1 MNNKKLIESLR
12 ISPMFNLSL
21 ASKELFHSNMIEWL
35 VNVNKHGMSKLFS
48 SVLAVDGLIIESC
61 QREKKNFDLFIEC
74 KNQIVIIENKFKS
87 IVTKDQLEKYN
98 KKMGM
103 FQS

>member
-48 SVLAVDGLIIESC
+48 SVLAV
-61 QREKKNFDLFIEC
+61 N
-74 KNQIVIIENKFKS
+74 
-87 IVTKDQLEKYN
+87 
-98 KKMGM
+98 
-103 FQS
+103 